1 MEPDP
6 DPDAESAFE
15 QHLQGATIEDVRP
28 VQRDELTTAE
38 AGSVQAAPY
47 GLKKDGTP
55 KSPPGRKPT
64 KTIKISAPIKDS
76 PAKPP
81 VSVARPEVL
90 ASPETPAHGEQLGYV
105 GSAEP
110 IAVARKAPF
119 LFTLSDLPVTQ
130 SDRKDRAIRHQLLFA
145 GVVRLS
151 SSALDRVPPSPN
163 VVNPLAALI
172 ALKEER
178 EQALF
183 LPNVMMGV
191 ALSQVV
197 AAVVLAKPIGDATQ
211 IEIDAANKAYDD
223 LLKTLNF

>member
-1 MEPDP
+1 MDQELE
-6 DPDAESAFE
+6 AESAFE
-15 QHLQGATIEDVRP
+15 EHLQGATIEEVRP
-28 VQRDELTTAE
+28 VQRDDLAVVDAE
-38 AGSVQAAPY
+38 SVQAAPY

-55 KSPPGRKPT
+55 KSPPGRKPA
-64 KTIKISAPIKDS
+64 KTIKLSAPVKDS
-76 PAKPP
+76 PARPP
-81 VSVARPEVL
+81 ASVARPEVL
-90 ASPETPAHGEQLGYV
+90 ASADVQTHAEQLGYA

-110 IAVARKAPF
+110 IVATRKAPF

-130 SDRKDRAIRHQLLFA
+130 SDRKDRAIRHQLLFS

-151 SSALDRVPPSPN
+151 SSALDRLPPSPM

-197 AAVVLAKPIGDATQ
+197 AAVVLAKPLSEASQT
-211 IEIDAANKAYDD
+211 EIDSANRAYDD
-223 LLKTLNF
+223 LVKTLNF

>member
-1 MEPDP
+1 MQPDP
-6 DPDAESAFE
+6 DSEAESAFE

-28 VQRDELTTAE
+28 VQRDELATVE
-38 AGSVQAAPY
+38 VGSVQAAPY

-55 KSPPGRKPT
+55 KGAPGRKPT
-64 KTIKISAPIKDS
+64 KTIKVSAPIKDA
-76 PAKPP
+76 PARPP

-90 ASPETPAHGEQLGYV
+90 VSAETQAHAEQLGY
-105 GSAEP
+105 GGGAEP
-110 IAVARKAPF
+110 IAAARKAPF

-197 AAVVLAKPIGDATQ
+197 AAVVLAKPIGDASQ
-211 IEIDAANKAYDD
+211 IEVDAANKAYDD

>member
-1 MEPDP
+1 MEPDQES
-6 DPDAESAFE
+6 ESAFE
-15 QHLQGATIEDVRP
+15 EHLQGATIEDVRP
-28 VQRDELTTAE
+28 VQREELATVET
-38 AGSVQAAPY
+38 GSVQAAPY

-55 KSPPGRKPT
+55 KNSPGRKPT
-64 KTIKISAPIKDS
+64 KTIKISAPTKDA

-90 ASPETPAHGEQLGYV
+90 ASVETPAHGDQLGYV
-105 GSAEP
+105 GSVEP

-197 AAVVLAKPIGDATQ
+197 AAVVLAKPIGEASQ
-211 IEIDAANKAYDD
+211 VEIDAANKSYDD

>member
-1 MEPDP
+1 METNPDP
-6 DPDAESAFE
+6 EAESAFE
-15 QHLQGATIEDVRP
+15 EHLQGATIEEVRP
-28 VQRDELTTAE
+28 VQRDELVTVEGET
-38 AGSVQAAPY
+38 VQTAPY
-47 GLKKDGTP
+47 GLKKDGKP
-55 KSPPGRKPT
+55 KGAPGRKPA
-64 KTIKISAPIKDS
+64 KTIKLNAPAREG

-81 VSVARPEVL
+81 VSVARPEVSL
-90 ASPETPAHGEQLGYV
+90 AEPQVQGEQM
-105 GSAEP
+105 GSGGGIDP
-110 IAVARKAPF
+110 ITTARKAPF

-130 SDRKDRAIRHQLLFA
+130 ADRKDRAIRHQLLFA

-197 AAVVLAKPIGDATQ
+197 AAVVLAKPISEASQ
-211 IEIDAANKAYDD
+211 LEIDAANKSYDD